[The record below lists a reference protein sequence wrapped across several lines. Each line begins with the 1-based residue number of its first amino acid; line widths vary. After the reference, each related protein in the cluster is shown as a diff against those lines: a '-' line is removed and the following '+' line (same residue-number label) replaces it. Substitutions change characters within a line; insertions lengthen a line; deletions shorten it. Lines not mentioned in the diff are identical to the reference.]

1 MLWYDIIA
9 RQDKRVGYMTGTE
22 AKVENI
28 GSADSPKSLCIV
40 SVAVIN
46 TPFSRKRMQRK
57 TE

>member
-1 MLWYDIIA
+1 MHYAYGDPFNPAGRLYD
-9 RQDKRVGYMTGTE
+9 RDK
-22 AKVENI
+22 AKVKNI
-28 GSADSPKSLCIV
+28 GSADSPRSLCIV